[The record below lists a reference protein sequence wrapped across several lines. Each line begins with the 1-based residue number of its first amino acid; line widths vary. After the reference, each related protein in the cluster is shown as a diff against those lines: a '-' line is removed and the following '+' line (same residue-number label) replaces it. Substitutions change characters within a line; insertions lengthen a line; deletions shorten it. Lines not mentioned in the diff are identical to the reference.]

1 MAAKMTQLAQ
11 QSVRQRLALTLLMLK
26 DTYGLEQ
33 QESGEVEIN
42 LSREDL
48 ANIVGTA
55 TESLI
60 RLLNDFKREG
70 FIETAGRKIRVLQPK
85 SLIMAAQR

>member
-1 MAAKMTQLAQ
+1 
-11 QSVRQRLALTLLMLK
+11 
-26 DTYGLEQ
+26 
-33 QESGEVEIN
+33 
-42 LSREDL
+42 L

-60 RLLNDFKREG
+60 RLLNEFKREG